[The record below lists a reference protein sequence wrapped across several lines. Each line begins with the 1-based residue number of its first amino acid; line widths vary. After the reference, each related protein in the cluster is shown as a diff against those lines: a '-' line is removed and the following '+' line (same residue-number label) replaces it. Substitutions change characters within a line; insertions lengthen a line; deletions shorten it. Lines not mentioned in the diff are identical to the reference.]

1 MVASDV
7 TTPAFVLGKGIT
19 ALSVV
24 QGIGRY
30 SVPAYLLGS
39 NKDDIAYHSRY
50 VTPIDRVD
58 VNDPDQIIDRLREM
72 AASLGCKPVLLCC
85 SDFYLQM
92 VSENRD
98 RFQEFCR
105 LDLPSTEAV
114 ATVLNKGLFGDFCAL
129 NNLPA
134 PRSWA
139 LRTADHFD
147 ECKTE
152 ARFPVAIKP
161 VFSHKAKAENFQKNG
176 KYASMILARDAAELA
191 RYYTELTGYG
201 ANLLVMEYIDGPDSE
216 HYSYISYRNSE
227 SREVAG
233 VGIRKIRVFPI
244 HAGVGTFA
252 EVTED
257 AELTA
262 QSNNLL
268 DKLNYRGISS
278 VCFKRD
284 MSTGKLM
291 LHELN
296 GRFPQPHSG
305 SRLCGINLPYVAY
318 RGALGL
324 QADIQRVPAGS
335 RKWILLDLDFQAF
348 RHYRPAGELSTV
360 GWLKSLVRVRVC
372 TEFALDDMR
381 PFLFFLRS
389 TGRRLWAR
397 LFSSTNPADAGHQ
410 APGRNKV

>member
-1 MVASDV
+1 MDASDV

-19 ALSVV
+19 ALSVA

-50 VTPIDRVD
+50 VTPIDQAD
-58 VNDPDQIIDRLREM
+58 VNDPDQVVDSLRET

-85 SDFYLQM
+85 TDFYLQM

-105 LDLPSTEAV
+105 LDLPSTKAV
-114 ATVLNKGLFGDFCAL
+114 ATVLNKGLFGDFCAS
-129 NNLPA
+129 NDLPA
-134 PRSWA
+134 PRSWTLA
-139 LRTADHFD
+139 SADQFD
-147 ECKTE
+147 ECKTK

-176 KYASMILARDAAELA
+176 KYASMILARDAAELT
-191 RYYTELTGYG
+191 RFYTELKGYG

-216 HYSYISYRNSE
+216 HYSYVSYRDAKSSE
-227 SREVAG
+227 VVG
-233 VGIRKIRVFPI
+233 VGLKKNRVYPI
-244 HAGVGTFA
+244 HAGVGTFV

-257 AELTA
+257 AELA
-262 QSNNLL
+262 AESNKLL

-284 MSTGKLM
+284 INTGKLM
-291 LHELN
+291 LHEVN

-305 SRLCGINLPYVAY
+305 SRLCGVNLPYVAY
-318 RGALGL
+318 QGALGL
-324 QADIQRVPAGS
+324 HADIQRVPSAS
-335 RKWILLDLDFQAF
+335 RKWVLLGLDIQAF
-348 RHYRPAGELSTV
+348 YHYRQAGELSTLD
-360 GWLKSLVRVRVC
+360 WLKSLWRVRAC
-372 TEFALDDMR
+372 TEFALDDWR
-381 PFLFFLRS
+381 PFWFFLK
-389 TGRRLWAR
+389 TMGKTLWSR
-397 LFSSTNPADAGHQ
+397 LFTGPVAAGAGQQ
-410 APGRNKV
+410 APGKNEG